1 MSQVTLLILIFII
14 LALLLRL
21 DIVFYIVY
29 VIAGIYFLAR
39 WMTPR
44 AFRALKMDRQ
54 FADHAF
60 LGERVEVTLR
70 LHNQKR
76 LPLPWLQLDES
87 VAPELAGGPA
97 PRFAVSLRGRES
109 REFHYAVQAIRRGY
123 YRLGPLTVRT
133 GDLFGWSELR
143 AQAPASYLTVYPRI
157 TPLARLG
164 LPRPP
169 FGTIASQRRHLKI
182 RPAGRR
188 ARVPSRRQHAPD
200 QLEGQRSQR
209 QPSGQDAA
217 AGHLL
222 TLHPA
227 EPEPRRLQRRDP
239 LQRAGG
245 PSRLPRRW
253 QPTSSSSSRRWAGDE
268 RARPV
273 AVDGTGAGRGH
284 AV

>member
-1 MSQVTLLILIFII
+1 LIFII

-44 AFRALKMDRQ
+44 AFRALKMDLQ

-164 LPRPP
+164 LPSRLP
-169 FGTIASQRRHLKI
+169 FGTIASQRRHF
-182 RPAGRR
+182 
-188 ARVPSRRQHAPD
+188 
-200 QLEGQRSQR
+200 E
-209 QPSGQDAA
+209 
-217 AGHLL
+217 
-222 TLHPA
+222 
-227 EPEPRRLQRRDP
+227 DP
-239 LQRAGG
+239 
-245 PSRLPRRW
+245 
-253 QPTSSSSSRRWAGDE
+253 
-268 RARPV
+268 ARPV
-273 AVDGTGAGRGH
+273 GVREYYRGDSMRLINWKVSAH
-284 AV
+284 SDNL